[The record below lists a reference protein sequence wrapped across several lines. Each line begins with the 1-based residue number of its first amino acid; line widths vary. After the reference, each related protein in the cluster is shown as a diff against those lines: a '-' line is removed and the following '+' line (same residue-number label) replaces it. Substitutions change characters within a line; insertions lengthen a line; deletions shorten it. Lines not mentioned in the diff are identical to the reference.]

1 MAGFDSINLAS
12 WTNGAWKNNRLP
24 KKIREFCF
32 DTRLL
37 KKGDCFVAL
46 NVTARDGH
54 SFIDEA
60 IKMGASCILAERVT
74 NHSIPQLIVKDS
86 LLAMQAIGAA
96 KRIEFDGKLA
106 AITGSC
112 GKTTTKEILR
122 ILLGTSETHATD
134 GNCNNRIGVPMTLF
148 GLNKDNRYA
157 VIEAGINQP
166 GEMVHLGQMIKAD
179 LVLVTH
185 IGPAHLELLQ
195 SLENI
200 AEEKAHLVRLAQPNA
215 PLIVTEEVFKYR
227 SYRCFAK
234 QSIVVANDAASLP
247 DEVGK
252 VIRYTYTTDGIRLFN
267 MNFEI
272 ASSSRGV
279 RTNCALAIVAALN
292 FGIELEK
299 IQQRLALWRPSSNR
313 GFVWRNAK
321 QIFYIDCYNANPSS
335 MMDSLEAFKQ
345 TNVGEVAR
353 GYVIG
358 AMNELGLQANQF
370 HRSVGRALKLNS
382 VDRLWFVG
390 PAKLTSQY
398 CLGAKESGCSL
409 DQIRCEDSV
418 NKLKS
423 DIAEFD
429 GALFLKGSRVYELE
443 TLLPDNFSPSLSNL

>member
-1 MAGFDSINLAS
+1 
-12 WTNGAWKNNRLP
+12 
-24 KKIREFCF
+24 
-32 DTRLL
+32 
-37 KKGDCFVAL
+37 
-46 NVTARDGH
+46 
-54 SFIDEA
+54 
-60 IKMGASCILAERVT
+60 
-74 NHSIPQLIVKDS
+74 
-86 LLAMQAIGAA
+86 
-96 KRIEFDGKLA
+96 
-106 AITGSC
+106 
-112 GKTTTKEILR
+112 
-122 ILLGTSETHATD
+122 
-134 GNCNNRIGVPMTLF
+134 MTLF
-148 GLNKDNRYA
+148 GLNKDKRYA

-299 IQQRLALWRPSSNR
+299 IQQRIALWRPSSNR

-321 QIFYIDCYNANPSS
+321 QIFYIDYV
-335 MMDSLEAFKQ
+335 D
-345 TNVGEVAR
+345 TNL
-353 GYVIG
+353 
-358 AMNELGLQANQF
+358 NELGLQANQF

-382 VDRLWFVG
+382 VDRLWFGG

-429 GALFLKGSRVYELE
+429 GALFLKGSRIYELE